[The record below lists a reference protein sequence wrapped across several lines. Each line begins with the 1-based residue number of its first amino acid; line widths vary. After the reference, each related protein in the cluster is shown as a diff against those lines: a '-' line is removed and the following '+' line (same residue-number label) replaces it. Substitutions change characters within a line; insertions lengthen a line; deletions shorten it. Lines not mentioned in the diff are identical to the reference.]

1 MKIKAFVL
9 SVVSLLAVACNDSQ
23 SEEIA
28 RWNGPS
34 LKVVAATTG
43 GSAGLFSGNQEG
55 FVLEDKF
62 SQRGDFD
69 GLASIG
75 STTWYGSGQLRA
87 KTEGSA
93 RSFDWAGID
102 VRPVSR
108 TRDHAYF
115 ASSVQGTPQGW
126 TTYLARTAD
135 TGEPIFT
142 SVKGNV
148 ANVIECGNKSY
159 ILAQTSSDQQQ
170 IETNFVVPFAEN
182 SESADGKTIN
192 FPKEGEFRG
201 KIGIGRCVESN
212 TGDWEIVQLYQ
223 RESDQKYV
231 LISLTPDNGE
241 ITKQIELSYDAGQE
255 NYPINA
261 TGFPYWIND
270 DAVVWADSNGVK
282 RLEVQQGELISMWSR
297 EGAQQTTAVD
307 YVMAYSGDSSKVAFI
322 QQKPKGGVELL
333 SFDILEGRITNY
345 GALPL
350 EPRFLDIKAI
360 ELAR

>member
-1 MKIKAFVL
+1 MKTKALVL
-9 SVVSLLAVACNDSQ
+9 SVVSLFAVACNDSQ
-23 SEEIA
+23 SEEVA

-34 LKVVAATTG
+34 LKVVAATAS

-62 SQRGDFD
+62 PQRGDFD

-87 KTEGSA
+87 TAEGSS

-126 TTYLARTAD
+126 TTYLARMAE

-148 ANVIECGNKSY
+148 ANVIECGDKSY
-159 ILAQTSSDQQQ
+159 ILAHTSSDQQE

-182 SESADGKTIN
+182 SESTDGKTIN
-192 FPKEGEFRG
+192 FPKDTEFRG
-201 KIGIGRCVESN
+201 KFGIGRCVESN
-212 TGDWEIVQLYQ
+212 TGEWEIVQLYQ

-231 LISLTPDNGE
+231 LISIAPNSGE
-241 ITKQIELSYDAGQE
+241 ITEQIELSYDAGQE

-261 TGFPYWIND
+261 VGFPYWIND
-270 DAVVWADSNGVK
+270 DVVVWADSNGVK
-282 RLEVQQGELISMWSR
+282 RLEVQQGEMVSMWAR
-297 EGAQQTTAVD
+297 EGAQQTSAVD
-307 YVMAYSGDSSKVAFI
+307 YVMSYSGDSSKVAFI
-322 QQKPKGGVELL
+322 QQKPTGGMELS
-333 SFDILEGRITNY
+333 SFDIQEKRITNY
-345 GALPL
+345 GAVPL
-350 EPRFLDIKAI
+350 EPRYLDIKAI